1 MAIAWAGGG
10 QSNVY
15 SLPTVHLQAVG
26 NALQINYRLNKQWLS
41 GSAIA
46 QYLADKHSKVCLH
59 RLQFFSAKFSAVD
72 AENSPQG
79 GFWRL

>member
-26 NALQINYRLNKQWLS
+26 KALQVNYRLDKQYLD

-46 QYLADKHSKVCLH
+46 HHLAVNRSIVRLH
-59 RLQFFSAKFSAVD
+59 RLQFFSPKNSGVD
-72 AENSPQG
+72 AKNSPQS

>member
-1 MAIAWAGGG
+1 MAIASAGGG

-26 NALQINYRLNKQWLS
+26 NALGGNYRLNEQYWG

-46 QYLADKHSKVCLH
+46 QHLVDNQSIVRLH
-59 RLQFFSAKFSAVD
+59 CLQFFKPKILAVD
-72 AENSPQG
+72 G
-79 GFWRL
+79 

>member
-15 SLPTVHLQAVG
+15 SLPTVRLQAVG
-26 NALQINYRLNKQWLS
+26 KALQVNYRLNRQYLG

-46 QYLADKHSKVCLH
+46 QLLTTNCSIVRLH
-59 RLQFFSAKFSAVD
+59 RLQFFNPKFWAVD
-72 AENSPQG
+72 GEICSQS
-79 GFWRL
+79 GF

>member
-15 SLPTVHLQAVG
+15 SLPTVRLQAVG
-26 NALQINYRLNKQWLS
+26 KALQVNYRLNEQYLG

-46 QYLADKHSKVCLH
+46 HHIADNQSIVRLH
-59 RLQFFSAKFSAVD
+59 HLQFFSPKNSAVD
-72 AENSPQG
+72 G
-79 GFWRL
+79 

>member
-15 SLPTVHLQAVG
+15 SLPTVLLQAVG
-26 NALQINYRLNKQWLS
+26 KALQAIYPLISQWLS

-46 QYLADKHSKVCLH
+46 HHLAANHSIVRLH
-59 RLQFFSAKFSAVD
+59 RLQFFSRKNSAVD
-72 AENSPQG
+72 AKNSRQS
-79 GFWRL
+79 GF